1 MMILF
6 ANISYANEKISDA
19 EKDIFEKGFY
29 IKAIDDE
36 IFARIKGKSFKE
48 NCTVPRE
55 DLRYLHVL
63 HKGFDGETHEGEI
76 ICNAYIVYDLTDIF
90 QKLYLAGYPIEKIR
104 LVDDY
109 NADDEISMRD
119 NNSSCFNFRFISHT
133 TKVSKHGLG
142 LAIDINT
149 LYNPYVKEVDGKKI
163 IEPATAEQ
171 YTDRTK
177 NFPHKIT
184 TDDLCYKLFKEHG
197 FEWGGEW
204 TNRKDYQHFELS
216 DAAIKKLYPAWGL

>member
-1 MMILF
+1 MMMILF
-6 ANISYANEKISDA
+6 ANISYAKELSDA
-19 EKDIFEKGFY
+19 EKETFEKGFY
-29 IKAIDDE
+29 VKAIDDE
-36 IFARIKGKSFKE
+36 IFERIKGKSFKDD
-48 NCTVPRE
+48 CTLPRE

-63 HKGFDGETHEGEI
+63 HKGFDGKTHEGEI
-76 ICNAYIVYDLTDIF
+76 ICNAYIVYDLIDIF
-90 QKLYLAGYPIEKIR
+90 QKLYLADYQIEKIK
-104 LVDDY
+104 LVDEY
-109 NADDEISMRD
+109 NADDETSMRD

-133 TKVSKHGLG
+133 TRVSKHGLG

-149 LYNPYVKEVDGKKI
+149 LYNPYVIEVDGKRI
-163 IEPATAEQ
+163 VEPATAEQ

-204 TNRKDYQHFELS
+204 TDRKDYQHFEINS
-216 DAAIKKLYPAWGL
+216 AIIKKLYPTLF